1 MFQCNT
7 YIYPTKTHRC
17 HSKPLSENM
26 ILRAC
31 ADIINKLYMG
41 NTNAFNKLS
50 KALTS
55 TLSDK
60 TDVDEELNRLLEK
73 KSQLNGDIDFLLK
86 ERAAANTV

>member
-1 MFQCNT
+1 
-7 YIYPTKTHRC
+7 
-17 HSKPLSENM
+17 M